1 MSADDVA
8 RRMRAAMDS
17 WSAQAAPG
25 LAELLAA
32 DPAARAAGR
41 SAHGPSGSARGH
53 ARTPGLPA
61 LDRQLAVFEGVQP
74 IALRA
79 TTAVEYVAASWWVRA
94 HRQAQAARLLLLE
107 GFAAEA
113 EVNTRDVVEHSIALE
128 TLAAFDARDEA
139 ARFLSGLAAG
149 PMPPSLDVLPTASTG
164 IGTAVPYLRR
174 VARGERFERAPE
186 AVDEE
191 AIVPLL
197 LEALTT
203 CNATFDVF
211 LAEPVLAALANSGPT
226 GATGP
231 TGPAGTTGTDV
242 PTSGLPAGGPLGVPD
257 PLPRGRT
264 APRPDAVPDTRLPE
278 RGDGSGRR

>member
-8 RRMRAAMDS
+8 RRIRSAMDS
-17 WSAQAAPG
+17 WAAQAAPG

-32 DPAARAAGR
+32 DAAARSGTHAGR
-41 SAHGPSGSARGH
+41 PAHVPAPASHR
-53 ARTPGLPA
+53 RLPGLAA
-61 LDRQLAVFEGVQP
+61 LDRQLAVFEGVAP

-79 TTAVEYVAASWWVRA
+79 TSAVEFVAASWWVRA
-94 HRQAQAARLLLLE
+94 HRQAQAARLLLVE

-174 VARGERFERAPE
+174 IARGERFERAPE

-211 LAEPVLAALANSGPT
+211 LAEPVLAALANPAPSAASAAGPDQ
-226 GATGP
+226 GP
-231 TGPAGTTGTDV
+231 NAHVGPV
-242 PTSGLPAGGPLGVPD
+242 PTSLPGHEDGP
-257 PLPRGRT
+257 
-264 APRPDAVPDTRLPE
+264 AH
-278 RGDGSGRR
+278 RR